1 MATSNPEL
9 NADALN
15 HRVEVSPHA
24 VEAADMLRTLGV
36 DLRRGLSHE
45 EVAQRRARH
54 GMNVLQIIRPRPAW
68 RRLLDQFRT
77 LIVGLLGLA
86 ALVAWA
92 TGEAVEA
99 AAILVVL
106 VLNAFVG
113 FATEWQAG
121 GGLGGVGGQGGAG

>member
-1 MATSNPEL
+1 
-9 NADALN
+9 
-15 HRVEVSPHA
+15 
-24 VEAADMLRTLGV
+24 
-36 DLRRGLSHE
+36 
-45 EVAQRRARH
+45 
-54 GMNVLQIIRPRPAW
+54 GMNVLQIIRPRPSW
-68 RRLLDQFRT
+68 RILLDQFRS

-99 AAILVVL
+99 AVILVVL

-121 GGLGGVGGQGGAG
+121 RALDALRRQARTEARGGGDGREMILDAAGRWRRA